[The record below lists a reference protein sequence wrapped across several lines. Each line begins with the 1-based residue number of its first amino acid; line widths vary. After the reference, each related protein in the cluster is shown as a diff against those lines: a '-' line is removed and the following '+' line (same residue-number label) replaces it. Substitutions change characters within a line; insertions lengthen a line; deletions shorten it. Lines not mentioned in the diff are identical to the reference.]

1 MGEDRRRIHC
11 RVSGKVQGVWY
22 RASTQREAAALGV
35 SGWVRNLE
43 DGRVE
48 LVAEGPSDAVGR
60 LEAWLRTGPPHA
72 HVERVDVREERH
84 SGRANRK
91 RFEILY

>member
-22 RASTQREAAALGV
+22 RASTQREAHALGLA
-35 SGWVRNLE
+35 GWVRNLE

-48 LVAEGPSDAVGR
+48 LVAEGPRDAVEQ
-60 LEAWLRTGPPHA
+60 LEAWLRHGPPHA
-72 HVERVDVREERH
+72 HVERVAVADERPA
-84 SGRANRK
+84 GARRG
-91 RFEILY
+91 FDILY